1 MSILD
6 KIKAIF
12 KKKPSAEA
20 TEPMEEDSGIGQEE
34 APVLPTQGEG
44 LEPEPEPEPEAEP
57 KTEKEGKPE
66 EPAATADEES
76 PLAEAIAFA
85 EAKLAEKKDELTPA
99 ELEMF
104 KAKLSSYADKVGK
117 DEEEA
122 LSSVSQLIGAITK
135 SKAPKKKH
143 EPEAEPEAEPEI
155 EPEAEPEPEKE
166 AAQEKPAATADQG
179 SQLAKAIAFAEAK
192 LAEKEDMLTTAEVE
206 MFKAKLSSYAD
217 KVGKDEED
225 ALVSVS
231 QLIGAI
237 AQAKPPQKKPE
248 AEPEPAEPKK
258 KSTAKKKAP
267 ANKKSTAKKKAP
279 ANK

>member
-117 DEEEA
+117 DEE
-122 LSSVSQLIGAITK
+122 
-135 SKAPKKKH
+135 
-143 EPEAEPEAEPEI
+143 
-155 EPEAEPEPEKE
+155 
-166 AAQEKPAATADQG
+166 
-179 SQLAKAIAFAEAK
+179 
-192 LAEKEDMLTTAEVE
+192 
-206 MFKAKLSSYAD
+206 
-217 KVGKDEED
+217 D